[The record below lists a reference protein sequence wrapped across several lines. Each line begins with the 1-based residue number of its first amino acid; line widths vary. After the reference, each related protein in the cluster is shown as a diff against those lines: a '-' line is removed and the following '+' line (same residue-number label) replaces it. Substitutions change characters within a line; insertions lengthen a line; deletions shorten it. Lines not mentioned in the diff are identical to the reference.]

1 MKHLPN
7 YHDSA
12 EGLLLRLGA
21 SSVSVSLS
29 PSSQSSSGSS
39 LTLSS
44 PGLSSSRAF
53 FTTVRFLLLVRRGGF
68 IQVLLLHGFVLALF
82 LPSRRFVSVTAFTAV
97 LLLFVPLLALLCL
110 FPRGGQITP
119 FRSSRQNLTPSRLLE
134 VELICLL

>member
-97 LLLFVPLLALLCL
+97 LLLLSLFLRSFASFPGMGRSPPLEA
-110 FPRGGQITP
+110 PGRI
-119 FRSSRQNLTPSRLLE
+119 
-134 VELICLL
+134 